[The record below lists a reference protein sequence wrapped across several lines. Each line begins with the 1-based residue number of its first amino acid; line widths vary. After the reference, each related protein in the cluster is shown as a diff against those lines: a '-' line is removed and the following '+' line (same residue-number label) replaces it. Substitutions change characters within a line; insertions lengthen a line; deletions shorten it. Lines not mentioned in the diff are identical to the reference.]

1 MNVTELVIVLTGTDD
16 FAHCVWFSRFPNT
29 GHWDNRDQFWES
41 FSFHFSG
48 SGDARDVWQESAGK
62 LTINSKSTFHWLN
75 ILLNWVLAFYPPSG
89 ALQRVVQQLGAFLD
103 PGVFCGTGADT
114 VDICW
119 PPELDVLNHTTL
131 SAGWHCLP
139 VVRNDIL
146 QWHLLSVS
154 RGPQP

>member
-75 ILLNWVLAFYPPSG
+75 ILLNWVLAFYLHPAHCSEECSSWAHFWTRGYFVGLGRTLWIFSILPVLARIRCIKSHDIISG
-89 ALQRVVQQLGAFLD
+89 M
-103 PGVFCGTGADT
+103 
-114 VDICW
+114 
-119 PPELDVLNHTTL
+119 TL
-131 SAGWHCLP
+131 SSGCEEWHSP
-139 VVRNDIL
+139 VAFIVC
-146 QWHLLSVS
+146 
-154 RGPQP
+154 